1 MKKSILASILI
12 GFGAAVLLILG
23 NPLGPVLFAFGLLGV
38 CYLDAWLF
46 TGKTGYYWKNQKTE
60 LATILVINLIS
71 GWAFG
76 YLLSIANPNL
86 VTVAMEKVAGWEWG
100 LPHFI
105 QSFACGMIM
114 YICVELFK
122 RGSVMGIFYGVPLF
136 IFCGFQHCI
145 ANAIYLGVAN
155 TFDSVLLLCIFGN
168 FCGGVI
174 ANILS
179 EA

>member
-38 CYLDAWLF
+38 CYLDASLF
-46 TGKTGYYWKNQKTE
+46 TGKTGYYWRNKKGE
-60 LATILVINLIS
+60 LATILVINLVT
-71 GWAFG
+71 GWLFG
-76 YLLSIANPNL
+76 YLLSIANPDL
-86 VTVAMEKVAGWEWG
+86 VQVAMTKVLAWEWSI
-100 LPHFI
+100 PYFI

-114 YICVELFK
+114 FICVELFK
-122 RGSVMGIFYGVPLF
+122 KGSVMGIFYGVPLF

-145 ANAIYLGVAN
+145 ANAIYLGVAQ
-155 TFDSVLLLCIFGN
+155 TFDSALFLCIIGN
-168 FCGGVI
+168 FLGGVI